1 MHLTHIFFDWSGTL
15 AFTGSKKDFISGAG
29 ISTLYPDSIAILHEL
44 RRRGYV
50 LGLIVN
56 TSKSP
61 TKFRNELK
69 NSGLM
74 TIFNGP
80 VILSNDPGSCKK
92 PCKGI
97 FKKALGTVNP
107 KTTLMVGND
116 MQKDIYGAK
125 TAGMHTF
132 HINRP
137 ANQSL
142 LDLLVL
148 RLPPN

>member
-1 MHLTHIFFDWSGTL
+1 MRITHIFFDWSGTL
-15 AFTGSKKDFISGAG
+15 AFSGSKKDFINGAG
-29 ISTLYPDSIAILHEL
+29 ISTLYPDSIAVLNEL

-61 TKFRNELK
+61 IKFRSALK
-69 NSGLM
+69 SSGLM
-74 TIFNGP
+74 PLFNGP
-80 VILSNDPGSCKK
+80 IILSSDPGSCKK

-97 FKKALGTVNP
+97 FKKALGTLNP
-107 KTTLMVGND
+107 KATLMVGND
-116 MQKDIYGAK
+116 LQKDIYGAK
-125 TAGMHTF
+125 MAGMQTF

-148 RLPPN
+148 RLPPA